1 MQNDGLPVVRTRV
14 PGPSSE
20 AWVDRLA
27 QHECP
32 AITARRARR
41 AAALGLA
48 DDDPVVWSRAAGA
61 LVEDVDGNTFLDF
74 TAGFG
79 VAAVGH
85 AHPAV
90 VAAGQAQLAR
100 LPHAMGDAF
109 PDPTRVRLMEALT
122 ARTGLPRVVFGSS
135 GSDAVEIAL
144 KTARLAT
151 GRRRFVAFR
160 RGYHGLSLGALGP
173 LGYKRGDFAGPFA
186 GLVAGDWELHPFGGA
201 LPDLTGVAAVLV
213 EPIQGRGGVRVPPVG
228 WLAALGAAARAAGAL
243 VIWDEIYTGFG
254 RTGVW
259 FRGEVEGTQPDLLC
273 VGKALGGGFPIS
285 ACLGSAAA
293 MDAWG
298 ASRGEA
304 IHTQTFL
311 GNPVGCAMALA
322 TLDVLDGLV
331 PTVAARGERLRR
343 GAEALGLRVR
353 GAGLLLGVEVPDPLR
368 VSRALL
374 GKGVLVLPSGDVGAD
389 PDEPVPGGM
398 VLCLTP
404 PFVVSDA
411 QIDHFLHAL
420 AAVLA

>member
-1 MQNDGLPVVRTRV
+1 
-14 PGPSSE
+14 
-20 AWVDRLA
+20 
-27 QHECP
+27 
-32 AITARRARR
+32 
-41 AAALGLA
+41 
-48 DDDPVVWSRAAGA
+48 
-61 LVEDVDGNTFLDF
+61 
-74 TAGFG
+74 
-79 VAAVGH
+79 
-85 AHPAV
+85 
-90 VAAGQAQLAR
+90 
-100 LPHAMGDAF
+100 MGDAF

-404 PFVVSDA
+404 PFVVSDP